1 MVLPSMDDE
10 CHYSIVARVVPKESS
25 TPDVDDDVDDD
36 DDDSYYSLDHQM
48 YRSSYWDH
56 DDHERIRISWR
67 IPISC
72 PKMGDGSRSLIMTRT
87 NDLL

>member
-10 CHYSIVARVVPKESS
+10 CHYSIVARVVPNESS
-25 TPDVDDDVDDD
+25 TPDVDDDD

-56 DDHERIRISWR
+56 DGHERIRISSR

-72 PKMGDGSRSLIMTRT
+72 PMGGGSRSLIMTRT